1 MRTSNDHLR
10 YRLSQLLPDFPTS
23 QQDELNPLVVERITS
38 ARSAFIHGY
47 QAALKA
53 SRENLPILLKSLPF
67 QKMGFALEGAAMAT
81 TMMDELSNS
90 QDKFLTAL
98 LHERSETEIVFCAI
112 GIGCATARLRKSPQW
127 IPRCMDIH
135 YKPAVA
141 DGYGFH
147 QGFFNS
153 QRFTGNRIHGK
164 IGELKDHY
172 YIGLGRALWFAHLG
186 CGENIALDIS
196 KMPQNQRIQLW
207 RGVGT
212 ACAFTG
218 NREYADAIMSA
229 AEGFANKLWEGLE
242 NGTQLLDA
250 LSQLKKKK
258 KL

>member
-1 MRTSNDHLR
+1 MRTSNDNLR

-23 QQDELNPLVVERITS
+23 RQDELNPQVAERIAS
-38 ARSAFIHGY
+38 ARTAFIHGF

-53 SRENLPILLKSLPF
+53 SHENLPNLLKSFPF
-67 QKMGFALEGAAMAT
+67 QKLGFALEGAAMAT

-90 QDKFLTAL
+90 KDGFLTAL
-98 LHERSETEIVFCAI
+98 LYERSETEIVFCAI
-112 GIGCATARLRKSPQW
+112 GVGWATARLRKSPQW
-127 IPRCMDIH
+127 LPQCMDIH

-141 DGYGFH
+141 DGFGFH

-164 IGELKDHY
+164 IGELNDHY

-186 CGENIALDIS
+186 CRENIALDIS
-196 KMPQNQRIQLW
+196 KMPPNQRIQLW

-218 NREYADAIMSA
+218 NREYAAAIMSA

-242 NGTQLLDA
+242 NGTQLLHA
-250 LSQLKKKK
+250 LSHLNKKK

>member
-1 MRTSNDHLR
+1 MRTSKDNLR
-10 YRLSQLLPDFPTS
+10 YRLSQLLPNFSTS
-23 QQDELNPLVVERITS
+23 QQGELIPPVVERIAS
-38 ARSAFIHGY
+38 ARTAFIHGY

-81 TMMDELSNS
+81 TMMDELSKS
-90 QDKFLTAL
+90 QDGFLTSL
-98 LHERSETEIVFCAI
+98 LHGRSETEIVFCAI
-112 GIGCATARLRKSPQW
+112 GIGWATARLRKSPQW
-127 IPRCMDIH
+127 LPQCMDIH

-153 QRFTGNRIHGK
+153 QRFTGNRIQGK
-164 IGELKDHY
+164 IEELSDHY

-186 CGENIALDIS
+186 CGENIALDIR

-207 RGVGT
+207 LGVGT

-218 NREYADAIMSA
+218 NSEYATVMLCAT
-229 AEGFANKLWEGLE
+229 EGFENNFWEGIK
-242 NGTQLLDA
+242 NGKRLLNS
-250 LSQLKKKK
+250 LSQLKKKR